1 MTEGDRRYARYGW
14 TVLAFTVLV
23 VLWGAFV
30 RASGSGAGCG
40 SHWPLCNGEII
51 PRSPAVAT
59 LIELAHRLSSG
70 VALALVVGLVVAAW
84 RVFPP
89 GHSVR
94 RWAALSG
101 VFMVSEALVG
111 AGLVL
116 LELVGRNTSDARA
129 FWVAGHLVNTFILI
143 ACLTLTARW
152 ASRSAPPRLPPA
164 RPLLPVLVGG
174 VFGVLGIGVS
184 GAVTALGDTLFPVAS
199 RAEASAQTFSDT
211 AHFFIRLRV
220 WHPTLALLVGG
231 YLVFASLYAAG
242 TMRRTST
249 TRLAVALLVLYGT
262 QLSIGILNVWWLAPI
277 TLQIVHLLFS
287 DLVWILLILLAAD
300 CLSPSP
306 EATSV

>member
-1 MTEGDRRYARYGW
+1 MTEGERRYARYGW

-152 ASRSAPPRLPPA
+152 ASRSAPARLPPA

-249 TRLAVALLVLYGT
+249 TRLAVALLLLYGA

-277 TLQIVHLLFS
+277 IVQIVHLLFS